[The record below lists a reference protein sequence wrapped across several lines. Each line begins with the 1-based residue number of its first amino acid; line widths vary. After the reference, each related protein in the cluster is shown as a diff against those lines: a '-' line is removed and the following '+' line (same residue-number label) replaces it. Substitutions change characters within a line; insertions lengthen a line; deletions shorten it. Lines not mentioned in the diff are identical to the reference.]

1 MKIIHAHKYYYP
13 RAGAERY
20 MLDLMKM
27 QQEDGHQV
35 VPFCMHY
42 PKNLES
48 TWSEYFVSE
57 LKTETGTSSPW
68 HALKQTCRS
77 LWSLEAKRKFEAL
90 VDVIDPDVV
99 HVHNIYTHI
108 SPSMLKVCQK
118 RGIPVVMTVH
128 DYAPVSANYSLWDHG
143 RTMNLEKIG
152 LFATARTKFIKGSYL
167 KTLVLDVILTWQRFL
182 KMYEKRV
189 DKFLAN
195 SKFTAAVLVRAGFN
209 QDKVKTLYPFTQLP
223 TETDYK
229 DDGYVLFFGRLED
242 YKGVQLLIEA
252 MKKFPNTKLKIAGTG
267 TYEHEL
273 RELSKGMANVE
284 FLGFVSG
291 QAREDLIRKARVCVV
306 PSIWYEPFGLVAVE
320 AMIRKTPVIVSDIGG
335 LKEIVEPGV
344 SGEIFRAGDSED
356 LVDKIRLFIQDPNYA
371 ESFSHGAH
379 DRACEIS
386 DPQEHY
392 ANIMQEYGWLIE
404 NGEL

>member
-1 MKIIHAHKYYYP
+1 
-13 RAGAERY
+13 
-20 MLDLMKM
+20 
-27 QQEDGHQV
+27 
-35 VPFCMHY
+35 
-42 PKNLES
+42 
-48 TWSEYFVSE
+48 
-57 LKTETGTSSPW
+57 
-68 HALKQTCRS
+68 
-77 LWSLEAKRKFEAL
+77 
-90 VDVIDPDVV
+90 
-99 HVHNIYTHI
+99 
-108 SPSMLKVCQK
+108 
-118 RGIPVVMTVH
+118 
-128 DYAPVSANYSLWDHG
+128 
-143 RTMNLEKIG
+143 
-152 LFATARTKFIKGSYL
+152 
-167 KTLVLDVILTWQRFL
+167 
-182 KMYEKRV
+182 
-189 DKFLAN
+189 
-195 SKFTAAVLVRAGFN
+195 
-209 QDKVKTLYPFTQLP
+209 
-223 TETDYK
+223 
-229 DDGYVLFFGRLED
+229 
-242 YKGVQLLIEA
+242 
-252 MKKFPNTKLKIAGTG
+252 
-267 TYEHEL
+267 
-273 RELSKGMANVE
+273 MANVE